1 MENNKLNGRSR
12 VQHEPEGLTLSQ
24 IKNNA
29 IKKWYLFVIFAV
41 LFLGVAF
48 FINKSSQPRYKI
60 SATVLFKNDAKVLEL
75 FDVFQNQQRPGKPSA
90 VLADQIG
97 KIKSYSL
104 NLETAQNLNW
114 KHSWAKK
121 EFFSQADL
129 YGDEPFEL
137 KIPESSIQTDQF
149 PVTIEIESDNFYTV
163 SAKGK
168 RIVNGQERTIEFEQ
182 KASFG
187 KPFKNQFF
195 EFVLNKKN
203 DRTYERGDEYILQF
217 NNIGKLAQQYKDR
230 LLVTQADENSNLIVI
245 ELETEQLHRDVDYLN
260 KLASYYI
267 QAGLDEKNRIANGTV
282 HFIDNLIE
290 GVNDSLQMA
299 GNTFTNFRSRNRT
312 VNLGEEATRVMDQLK
327 DLNAEQQRL
336 NLKLEY
342 YTNLKYYLENRED
355 IKDLVAPSIV
365 GVNDDELN
373 SMVSKLND
381 MYTRREVL
389 SYTVQEKNPTLIA
402 LNNEIQFTQRIIRD
416 KVSQQIS
423 NTNMELNAVR
433 QQQQQANGKL
443 VRLPKTEQDL
453 IGMKRSYDLNNELYT
468 FLLEKRAEADISRAS
483 NSPDAQILDPAD
495 AGIAELLGPKKVS
508 NYLTALLAALIISML
523 VVIASEYFSDKIK
536 MPDEIISSLDFP
548 VTGSITANKFK
559 SEMPVIQYPKSAITE
574 SFRGL
579 RINLQ
584 NHFKNHQVLAVHSY
598 ISGEGK
604 SFVALN
610 LALVMAISN
619 KRVLLIDADLRK
631 PRLHTVLKGKNAKGL
646 GDFLNNKAHVNEV
659 IQPTF
664 HEGLYFVSA
673 GTIPNNPAEL
683 LNNGLLTDF
692 LESVKDQFDFVIFDN
707 APIGVVSDAMMVGL
721 NADVNLFLVRLNYSM
736 KENLEELNKLYH
748 EGVLRNVLVA
758 VNGLKQRAGYGY
770 YNEDRRKLV
779 DVKA

>member
-1 MENNKLNGRSR
+1 MEKSKLNGRSR
-12 VQHEPEGLTLSQ
+12 VPHEPEGLTLSQ

-29 IKKWYLFVIFAV
+29 IKKWYLFLIFGI
-41 LFLGVAF
+41 LFLGAAY
-48 FINKSSQPRYKI
+48 FINSSSQPRYKI

-114 KHSWAKK
+114 TYSWAKK

-129 YGDEPFEL
+129 YGRDPFEL
-137 KIPESSIQTDQF
+137 TIPQSSIQFDQL
-149 PVTIEIESDNFYTV
+149 PVTIEVESENFYTV

-168 RIVNGQERTIEFEQ
+168 RIINGQERLIEFEQ
-182 KASFG
+182 KGTFG
-187 KPFKNQFF
+187 QPFKNQYFD
-195 EFVLNKKN
+195 FVLDKKG
-203 DRTYERGDEYILQF
+203 DRTYERGESYVLQF
-217 NNIGKLAQQYKDR
+217 NNIGKIAQQYKDR
-230 LLVTQADENSNLIVI
+230 LEVTQADENSNLIVVQ
-245 ELETEQLHRDVDYLN
+245 LETEQLHRDVDYLN

-267 QAGLDEKNRIANGTV
+267 QEGLDEKNRIANNTV
-282 HFIDNLIE
+282 RFIDNLIE
-290 GVNDSLQMA
+290 GVNDSLQLA
-299 GNTFTNFRSRNRT
+299 GNNFTNFRSRNRT
-312 VNLGEEATRVMDQLK
+312 VNLGDEATRVMDQLK
-327 DLNAEQQRL
+327 DLDTEQQRL

-355 IKDLVAPSIV
+355 IKDLVAPSII
-365 GVNDDELN
+365 GVRDDELN
-373 SMVSKLND
+373 SMVAKLND

-389 SYTVQEKNPTLIA
+389 SYTVQEKNPTLVS

-416 KVSQQIS
+416 KVSQQIA
-423 NTNMELNAVR
+423 NTNMELKAVR
-433 QQQQQANGKL
+433 QQQQQANSKI

-453 IGMKRSYDLNNELYT
+453 IGIKRNYDLNNELYT
-468 FLLEKRAEADISRAS
+468 YLLEKRAEADISRAS

-495 AGIAELLGPKKVS
+495 AGIAELIGPKKVG
-508 NYLTALLAALIISML
+508 NYLTALLATLIVTLL
-523 VVIASEYFSDKIK
+523 VVIAGEYFSDKIK
-536 MPDEIISSLDFP
+536 MTDEISSVLDFP
-548 VTGSITANKFK
+548 ISGSITENRFK
-559 SEMPVIQYPKSAITE
+559 SEMPVVQYPKSAITE

-610 LALVMAISN
+610 LALVLAISN
-619 KRVLLIDADLRK
+619 KRVLLIDADLRR

-646 GDFLNNKAHVNEV
+646 GDFLNNKAHINEV

-664 HEGLYFVSA
+664 HDGLYFVSS
-673 GTIPNNPAEL
+673 GTIPHNPAEL
-683 LNNGLLTDF
+683 LNNGLITEF
-692 LESVKDQFDFVIFDN
+692 LDSVKEQFDYIVFDN
-707 APIGVVSDAMMVGL
+707 APVGVVSDATMVGM

-736 KENLEELNKLYH
+736 KENLAELNKVYH

-758 VNGLKQRAGYGY
+758 VNGLKQRPGYGY